1 MDAKSRANFI
11 NSVASGQKI
20 PCSKCNVLNEADSKF
35 CEACGAPLEARK
47 ESNDVAFAPLTQ
59 AATETQED
67 ATKAPAKVAETYV
80 DDKNVFAE
88 GLPEWNIEPPQVMVR
103 RKRK

>member
-20 PCSKCNVLNEADSKF
+20 PCSKCDALNEADSKF
-35 CEACGAPLEARK
+35 CEACGAPLEAK
-47 ESNDVAFAPLTQ
+47 NENKDAAFAPLTEV
-59 AATETQED
+59 ATET
-67 ATKAPAKVAETYV
+67 YIN
-80 DDKNVFAE
+80 DKDVFAD
-88 GLPEWNIEPPQVMVR
+88 GLPEWNIEPPQVLVR